1 MQRPAAA
8 FLNEN
13 APDCTSGLTVQV
25 WDLLPLQSFRTNSV
39 PLAVAPPARST
50 HLLVEVR
57 DDLPATAR
65 GEDAELLGPSIA
77 RGVLLHGRPVGRRAV
92 QDVEGQRHAGV
103 GGMDVVGV
111 AGVE

>member
-25 WDLLPLQSFRTNSV
+25 WVLLPLQSFKTNSV

-50 HLLVEVR
+50 HLLVAKFGTIFQPPLVAR
-57 DDLPATAR
+57 MRSFWLDPVPA
-65 GEDAELLGPSIA
+65 
-77 RGVLLHGRPVGRRAV
+77 VLCCRAV
-92 QDVEGQRHAGV
+92 PLLVAPLRMSRDSVTPELV
-103 GGMDVVGV
+103 GWRL
-111 AGVE
+111 